1 MSNYNAYLQSKHW
14 KEFRAKIIEERGCCE
29 KCGSTERLHIHHVTY
44 DNLGKEK
51 PDDVMCLCNSCH
63 YKIHDCPPLKPRSNA
78 YFVKLYKTNLIQ
90 IASEK
95 AKEKKLD
102 LNEAGLFFMLISISG
117 WQTPYIMHPETNKLM
132 SCSAIADFLG
142 LSRKNT
148 FNLIERLISKGMIS
162 KVYNGNGR
170 ANHYMINPNVAF
182 WGKTIDD
189 TGHMDVFKDCSY
201 EPEIYI
207 NYRKT
212 PENKK

>member
-1 MSNYNAYLQSKHW
+1 MKKKKNVEK
-14 KEFRAKIIEERGCCE
+14 KEVIIGYEKTNNSTFRVIADAETGEIIDESWITVN
-29 KCGSTERLHIHHVTY
+29 K
-44 DNLGKEK
+44 GKPGIRK
-51 PDDVMCLCNSCH
+51 NTGAH
-63 YKIHDCPPLKPRSNA
+63 
-78 YFVKLYKTNLIQ
+78 FVKLYKTNLIQ
-90 IASEK
+90 LASEIIK
-95 AKEKKLD
+95 DEKTGSRKKRLD

-170 ANHYMINPNVAF
+170 ANHYMINPNIAF

-189 TGHMDVFKDCSY
+189 TGHMDVFKDCPY
-201 EPEIYI
+201 EPEVYI
-207 NYRKT
+207 KYRKT